1 MKAMIL
7 AAGRG
12 ERMRPLT
19 DNLPKP
25 LLKVGAKS
33 LIEYHID
40 ALQKAGIRE
49 LVINHAWLGYKIE
62 AYLGNGS
69 QFGVNI
75 QYSRERQAL
84 ETAGGIIQALDL
96 LGHDF
101 FIVVNGDIFTDY
113 DYSRLSHLKTD
124 RLAHL
129 VLVKNPEHNST
140 GDFYLKS
147 GVTGEADVYTD
158 NVSAGTM
165 QAYTFSGIGLYH
177 PDFFADSKPGRQALA
192 PLLRDAMNHQL
203 VSGELYQGAWLDIG
217 TPQRLAELNQQ
228 YV

>member
-25 LLKVGAKS
+25 LLKVGSKT

-62 AYLGNGS
+62 QYLGNGS
-69 QFGVNI
+69 QLGVNI
-75 QYSRERQAL
+75 QYSREQQAL
-84 ETAGGIIQALDL
+84 ETAGGIIQALEL
-96 LGHDF
+96 LGHEP

-113 DYSRLSHLKTD
+113 NYSRLSYLKTD

-129 VLVKNPEHNST
+129 VLVNNPEHNSE
-140 GDFYLKS
+140 GDFYLNS
-147 GVTGEADVYTD
+147 EAAGESDIYTD
-158 NVSAGTM
+158 NASDGTM

-177 PDFFADSKPGRQALA
+177 PDFFADIKPGRQALA
-192 PLLRDAMNHQL
+192 PLLREAMNRHQ
-203 VSGELYQGAWLDIG
+203 VSGELYQGTWLDIG

-228 YV
+228 YI